1 MLQDITRRCAR
12 WWRDPLFHPD
22 IARMSERERADL
34 PFDPAALSAPASGPD
49 QARP

>member
-1 MLQDITRRCAR
+1 MLWTMMKDCAR
-12 WWRDPLFHPD
+12 WWRDPLSHPD

-34 PFDPAALSAPASGPD
+34 PFERPA

>member
-1 MLQDITRRCAR
+1 MLRPILKSCAR
-12 WWRDPLFHPD
+12 WWRDPLSHPQ

-34 PFDPAALSAPASGPD
+34 PFDPRRVTDD

>member
-1 MLQDITRRCAR
+1 MFRTRIRKTVDF
-12 WWRDPLFHPD
+12 WKDPLSHPS

-34 PFDPAALSAPASGPD
+34 PFDRTCRD